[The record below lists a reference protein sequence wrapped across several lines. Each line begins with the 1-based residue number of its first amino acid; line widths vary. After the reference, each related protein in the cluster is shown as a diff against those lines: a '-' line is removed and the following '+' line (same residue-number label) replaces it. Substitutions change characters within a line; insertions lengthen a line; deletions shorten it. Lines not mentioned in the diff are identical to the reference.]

1 MISRSKLQ
9 GRSLGSW
16 AMLLALAVP
25 LGLAGVV
32 VPHTATAQVSVDI
45 VIGTPP
51 PPMRVEVVPAP
62 RVGYIWAPGF
72 WSWDGHRHVW
82 FAGGWEAERAD
93 HNFVAARWVDGPGG
107 WHFVPAH
114 WEHHDH
120 WEHRER
126 EREAFCPPGQAKKG
140 RC

>member
-16 AMLLALAVP
+16 AVLLRLRVP

-51 PPMRVEVVPAP
+51 PPVRVEVVPAP

-93 HNFVAARWVDGPGG
+93 HNFVAAR
-107 WHFVPAH
+107 
-114 WEHHDH
+114 
-120 WEHRER
+120 
-126 EREAFCPPGQAKKG
+126 
-140 RC
+140 